1 MKEIKFDGRTI
12 GEGHPCFVLMDAGV
26 NHNNDLNR
34 AKELIL
40 TAKKSGADMIKFQTY
55 TAEQMATKTAPRYW
69 NPKLDTDGGG
79 TQYDTF
85 KRIDKLPKQA
95 YREMIDTCRE
105 LKIVFCSTPFDPDS
119 AAFLD
124 ELGVGV
130 FKIASADLTYPQLL
144 KVVAKSGKPVILS
157 TGLSSLNEIREA
169 IETVRKCGND
179 QIILQH
185 CVLSYPCNFE
195 DANLRKMQKIQ
206 ETFPEIPVGY
216 SDHTYGITAPLAAV
230 ALGAKTIEK
239 HYTVDKSLPDS
250 PDHSFSLDPKELQE
264 MMIAVRNLEKT
275 LGTFVDGPYPAEA
288 KAFKFARKSLVSAKK
303 IAKGTV
309 VTLDMLTCKRPG
321 TGIYPKE
328 MESVVG
334 LKTATDI
341 PEDTTLTWEMFDR

>member
-1 MKEIKFDGRTI
+1 MKEIKIEGKII
-12 GEGHPCFVLMDAGV
+12 GKGHPCFVLMDAGV

-34 AKELIL
+34 AKELIR

-55 TAEQMATKTAPRYW
+55 TAEQMATKIAPRYW

-85 KRIDKLPKQA
+85 KRIDKLPREA
-95 YREMIDTCRE
+95 YREMIDYCRE
-105 LKIVFCSTPFDPDS
+105 LNIVFCSTPFDPES
-119 AAFLD
+119 ADFLN

-144 KVVAKSGKPVILS
+144 ERVAKSGKPVILS
-157 TGLSSLNEIREA
+157 TGLASLKEIKEA
-169 IETVRKCGND
+169 IETIQNYGND
-179 QIILQH
+179 KIALQH

-230 ALGAKTIEK
+230 ALGACSIEK

-250 PDHSFSLDPKELQE
+250 PDHSFSLDPQELKA
-264 MMIAVRNLEKT
+264 MMTAIRDLEKT

-288 KAFKFARKSLVSAKK
+288 KAFRFARKSLVSAKK
-303 IAKGTV
+303 IAKGV
-309 VTLDMLTCKRPG
+309 IVSLDMLTCKRPG

-328 MESVVG
+328 MKSVVG
-334 LKTATDI
+334 LKAKQDI